1 MVDASKTL
9 DRLSAQAGRLYSL
22 PAVAMK
28 VLELTNNPRV
38 DARALKECIENDPAL
53 TAKILRVVNSSVF
66 GLSRSVSDL
75 NQALALL
82 GTKPLKLLVLGF
94 SLPPSLSAGVS
105 GDVLGRYWRHAL
117 TKAVAARALSETLYR
132 AAGDDAFIAGLLQD
146 IGILLLVQQLGEPYL
161 KLMEKVDAAGGDL
174 RHFERESMGFDHTE
188 LSARLLAQWGL
199 PDNLVEAVGSRAEP
213 SADVPGSDPG
223 ARAAI
228 GDPSRRLV
236 DILGWAECIARLL
249 ADQRRE
255 ALGRLLELGESHKDW
270 SPRQLESLVATL
282 QEKVEQ
288 LADVL
293 SLQLPAGMEYRD
305 LLAEAQQQLADV
317 AADAASDLLRARARQ
332 SGDEESLKNE
342 VDQLSR
348 TVEEM
353 LSRSEPPAQARPAG
367 SAPSPNVASQA
378 ADAPA
383 RQRAAEPRAATPSL
397 FGQPGAMHGAERPS
411 SPPARAAKSGAAPM
425 VDPSALLH
433 RLQIAVEACRQSRRG
448 LSLLLAEVDH
458 PDRSP
463 SGGGEGS
470 SATAVDRLRAAV
482 QSLGYRLV
490 LCQPFGDAGVAVIL
504 PGCDRM
510 QAVEL
515 GWQLVDAMK
524 RSARTVE
531 GSQVGVSV
539 GVAAVAIPPRNFPP
553 SDLLDGAQRCL
564 YASRASGGGV
574 VKSIETY

>member
-1 MVDASKTL
+1 MVDAAKTL

-53 TAKILRVVNSSVF
+53 TAKILRVVNSSLF

-105 GDVLGRYWRHAL
+105 GDVLSRYWRHAL
-117 TKAVAARALSETLYR
+117 TKAVAARELSETFHR

-174 RHFERESMGFDHTE
+174 RHFEREAMGFDHAE
-188 LSARLLAQWGL
+188 LSARLLAHWGL
-199 PDNLVEAVGSRAEP
+199 PDNLVEAVGAGVD
-213 SADVPGSDPG
+213 AGQ
-223 ARAAI
+223 RAATSE
-228 GDPSRRLV
+228 PSRRLV
-236 DILGWAECIARLL
+236 ELLGWAECIARLL
-249 ADQRRE
+249 ADQHRE
-255 ALGRLLELGESHKDW
+255 VLGRLNELGKSRKGW
-270 SPRQLESLVATL
+270 SPQQLESLVATL

-293 SLQLPAGMEYRD
+293 SLQLPSGMEYRD

-317 AADAASDLLRARARQ
+317 AADAAVDLLRAREARA
-332 SGDEESLKNE
+332 GDEESLQRE

-348 TVEEM
+348 AVDD
-353 LSRSEPPAQARPAG
+353 LIGRGEPPVHTRAVAP
-367 SAPSPNVASQA
+367 APSPNTASNTTDTVVRRTASEPRDA
-378 ADAPA
+378 ATPLSGRSATTAVGAAAPTPPP
-383 RQRAAEPRAATPSL
+383 PRAA
-397 FGQPGAMHGAERPS
+397 RP
-411 SPPARAAKSGAAPM
+411 AADRTADS
-425 VDPSALLH
+425 SALLH
-433 RLQIAVEACRQSRRG
+433 RLRIAVEACRQSRRG
-448 LSLLLAEVDH
+448 LSLLLAELDHQERIVSERGEDTAMVDQ
-458 PDRSP
+458 
-463 SGGGEGS
+463 
-470 SATAVDRLRAAV
+470 LRAAV
-482 QSLGYRLV
+482 QSLGYRLTI
-490 LCQPFGDAGVAVIL
+490 CEPFGGAGVAVIL

-510 QAVEL
+510 HAVEL
-515 GWQLVDAMK
+515 GWQLVDAVK
-524 RSARTVE
+524 RLARTKE
-531 GSQVGVSV
+531 APQLSLSV
-539 GVAAVAIPPRNFPP
+539 GVAAVAVPPRNFPP
-553 SDLLDGAQRCL
+553 GDLLDGAQRCL